1 MRKFKKLSV
10 RDFTHQLG
18 KTLLEGGDVLIY
30 RGKDP
35 YRYINIKEVKVIRTE
50 VISDEEAKERQKNS
64 EESGQE
70 EVTRAEAALGVSA
83 GLTS

>member
-1 MRKFKKLSV
+1 MLSV
-10 RDFTHQLG
+10 EIWLKPSH
-18 KTLLEGGDVLIY
+18 
-30 RGKDP
+30 
-35 YRYINIKEVKVIRTE
+35 
-50 VISDEEAKERQKNS
+50 KERQKNS